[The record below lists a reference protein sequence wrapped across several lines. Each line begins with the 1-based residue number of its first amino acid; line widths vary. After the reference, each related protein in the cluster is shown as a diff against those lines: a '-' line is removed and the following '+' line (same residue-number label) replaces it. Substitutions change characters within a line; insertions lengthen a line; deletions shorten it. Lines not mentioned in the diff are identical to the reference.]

1 MSLYIK
7 VPLIPPSV
15 NHYAK
20 HTRSGKHYV
29 TGEAQAFKDEIAL
42 AVKGRYVESIYLSV
56 NMTVTLGKCQ
66 KGDVDNFPKLV
77 LDGLAACGAFR
88 DEKGKRVSDAQVR
101 HLEVSV
107 NNRERPD
114 KGYTEVWVS

>member
-15 NHYAK
+15 NHYIK
-20 HTRSGKHYV
+20 HTRSGRHYK

-56 NMTVTLGKCQ
+56 IISVTLGTGER
-66 KGDVDNFPKLV
+66 GDVDNFPKLV
-77 LDGLAACGAFR
+77 LDALADCGVFR
-88 DEKGKRVSDAQVR
+88 NSKGIIVSDAHVVR
-101 HLEVSV
+101 LEVTK
-107 NNRERPD
+107 NDRARPD
-114 KGYTEVWVS
+114 KGYTEVWVV